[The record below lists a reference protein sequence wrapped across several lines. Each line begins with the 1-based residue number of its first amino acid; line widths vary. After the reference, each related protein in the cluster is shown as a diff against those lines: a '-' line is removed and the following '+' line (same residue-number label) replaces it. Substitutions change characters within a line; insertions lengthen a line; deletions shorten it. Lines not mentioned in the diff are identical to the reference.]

1 MLKEELLKLLDNVP
15 DGADIDVKTPIEPAK
30 DKSKPDSTSAKPES
44 KPDPAPATPPSPSIK
59 NDEVIS
65 ITAAEFM
72 RMVEAYSQAQSKKV
86 DEKEKGEKDN
96 AEVFLY

>member
-1 MLKEELLKLLDNVP
+1 MLKEELLKLLANVP

-30 DKSKPDSTSAKPES
+30 DES
-44 KPDPAPATPPSPSIK
+44 NPDPAPATPPSPPIK

-86 DEKEKGEKDN
+86 DEKNKGEKDN